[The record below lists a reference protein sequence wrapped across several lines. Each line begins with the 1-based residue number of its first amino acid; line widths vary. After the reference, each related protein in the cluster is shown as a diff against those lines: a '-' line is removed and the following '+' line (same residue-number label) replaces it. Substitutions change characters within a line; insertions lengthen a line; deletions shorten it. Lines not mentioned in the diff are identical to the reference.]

1 MTPIRKFLRITLGFL
16 LIAVGLLL
24 SIPGIPGPGFVVI
37 ALGLLLLS
45 EHFHWARR
53 LLDWA
58 KRKAAAVMKRVKRP
72 RTG

>member
-1 MTPIRKFLRITLGFL
+1 MTPLRKFLRITLGFL

-37 ALGLLLLS
+37 ALGLYLLS

-53 LLDWA
+53 MHEWV
-58 KRKAAAVMKRVKRP
+58 KQKATALMDRVKRP
-72 RTG
+72 PAS

>member
-1 MTPIRKFLRITLGFL
+1 MRKILRIGLGFL
-16 LIAVGLLL
+16 LIAVGLVL

-37 ALGLLLLS
+37 ALGLLVLS

-53 LLDWA
+53 LLDWT
-58 KRKAAAVMKRVKRP
+58 KRKAASAMDRVKRP